1 MKKHFFFLLALFFA
15 LAGCTDDDS
24 GPLPPATQSGAGT
37 FGCTVNGKNFV
48 DNSGHFN
55 CYYQYV
61 DGGYHFGIS
70 GNDESTDPVS
80 VNLFTTKKTL
90 SEGEV
95 LLLKSIADGNASGG
109 GFFYVGNSG
118 DGARTDDDAYTGEL
132 TITRFDPVTR
142 VVSGTFWFDLKHPG
156 NGRRIEIREGRFDTL
171 FGM

>member
-1 MKKHFFFLLALFFA
+1 MKKHLFFLLALFFA
-15 LAGCTDDDS
+15 LAACTDDDS

-37 FGCTVNGKNFV
+37 FACTVNGKNFV

-61 DGGYHFGIS
+61 DGGYWFGI
-70 GNDESTDPVS
+70 GGQDENRDPRGII
-80 VNLFTTKKTL
+80 LLTKNKTL

-95 LLLKSIADGNASGG
+95 LPLKSYEDGNATGV
-109 GFFYVGNSG
+109 GFFYVGNGESSLTDG
-118 DGARTDDDAYTGEL
+118 DIYTGEL

-142 VVSGTFWFDLKHPG
+142 VVSGTFWFDLKHPI
-156 NGRRIEIREGRFDTL
+156 NGERIEIREGRFDTL